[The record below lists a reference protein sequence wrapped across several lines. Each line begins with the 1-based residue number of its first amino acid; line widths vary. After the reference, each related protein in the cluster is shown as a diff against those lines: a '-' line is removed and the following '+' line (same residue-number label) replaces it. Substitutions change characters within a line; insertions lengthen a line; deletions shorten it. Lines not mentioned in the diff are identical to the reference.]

1 MTPQPSL
8 TPTQA
13 QVAEARS
20 LVSVAL
26 ARADDVLHRP
36 LARRAA
42 WNVLRADLAGRKS
55 TAYPHASGCQS

>member
-1 MTPQPSL
+1 MTPQPNL
-8 TPTQA
+8 TPTPT

-42 WNVLRADLAGRKS
+42 WNVLRAERAQRSATKQV
-55 TAYPHASGCQS
+55 AAS

>member
-8 TPTQA
+8 TPTPA
-13 QVAEARS
+13 QVGEARS

-42 WNVLRADLAGRKS
+42 WNVLRADLAQRS
-55 TAYPHASGCQS
+55 TAATTAGFAS